1 MEMCLK
7 LERVKRFPLMNKYI
21 FLNEE
26 NITELRTVFLLFK
39 VRNDLVKI
47 LFFRLV
53 GDNIISN
60 NTKTPSVL
68 ALETE

>member
-7 LERVKRFPLMNKYI
+7 LERVKRFPLMSKYI

-53 GDNIISN
+53 
-60 NTKTPSVL
+60 
-68 ALETE
+68 